1 MGDPASM
8 GISVSSQV
16 EPPQGVMEDEMALNR
31 IWLRLALSPPPA
43 PPGLSTDHLLSSPSS
58 WGHWLKARWLLSNEV
73 ATTSAC
79 FACCDGHIL
88 EGPGSAWG
96 QWGGWSPW
104 CPRAV
109 CGIQTQQDPAWGLK
123 RDDTA
128 LNDLC
133 LFCP

>member
-1 MGDPASM
+1 MGFM
-8 GISVSSQV
+8 LRVQ
-16 EPPQGVMEDEMALNR
+16 PPQRG
-31 IWLRLALSPPPA
+31 
-43 PPGLSTDHLLSSPSS
+43 
-58 WGHWLKARWLLSNEV
+58 LLSNEV